1 MTILATLA
9 SRVESGASLR
19 AAAVLFAAVLTAAA
33 AQISVPLPFTPV
45 PFTLQPLVVLLA
57 GAALGSRLALT
68 SQLLYLAAG
77 AAGLPVFAASPALP
91 QGFARLIGPT
101 GGYLMSYPIAAFVAG
116 LLAERGFD
124 RRYLTSVAAMAA
136 GLLIVF
142 AGGVSWLSLFTP
154 GPDPVLTAVRT
165 GFLPFVPA
173 DILKILVGAT
183 VLPQAWK
190 FLGTRHLT

>member
-1 MTILATLA
+1 MPDEHLISASELAGRLGDPWLRLA
-9 SRVESGASLR
+9 DVRWYVGEPGRNRAEYAAGHLPGAVFLDVDTDLSAPAGPGR
-19 AAAVLFAAVLTAAA
+19 H
-33 AQISVPLPFTPV
+33 PLPDPGD
-45 PFTLQPLVVLLA
+45 L
-57 GAALGSRLALT
+57 
-68 SQLLYLAAG
+68 
-77 AAGLPVFAASPALP
+77 
-91 QGFARLIGPT
+91 
-101 GGYLMSYPIAAFVAG
+101 AG

-142 AGGVSWLSLFTP
+142 AGGVSWLSLYTP
-154 GPDPVLTAVRT
+154 GPDAVMTAVRA

-173 DILKILVGAT
+173 DIVKILAGAT